1 MPHKKKKNAR
11 ISRSFPQK
19 RARETHRRLLD
30 AAREVFAERGFDETQ
45 TPDLAERAGVA
56 VGTFYRYF
64 SDKRQ
69 AFIELVAEQLE
80 AAYED
85 VMKNL
90 RPEVFTTARTARERH
105 GAVEHVIDVLF
116 RHTSDNPRLHR
127 VFMAV
132 ALRDDAVARIQDDF
146 EERGRMALA
155 VLLRQLVPA
164 GRIPNPAAAAHV
176 IQVAAQDVAFVTAG
190 LRGRAPTV
198 AEAKALRG
206 ALTDMIYKYVFG
218 ED

>member
-1 MPHKKKKNAR
+1 MATRKKRSAR
-11 ISRSFPQK
+11 ISRTFPQE

-45 TPDLAERAGVA
+45 TPDIAERAGVA

-69 AFIELVAEQLE
+69 AFLELVSEQLE

-85 VMKNL
+85 VMRNL
-90 RPEVFTTARTARERH
+90 EPEVFAAARNARERRR
-105 GAVEHVIDVLF
+105 AVEHVIEVLF

-127 VFMAV
+127 AFMAV

-146 EERGRMALA
+146 EERGRMALG

-198 AEAKALRG
+198 SEAKALRS
-206 ALTDMIYKYVFG
+206 ALADMIYKYVFG
-218 ED
+218 EQ